1 MTIDSGKVNICVF
14 QLSSKAI
21 FNFQINTMESSAEK
35 ELSESASESAST
47 SSSLR
52 PSGETLKRPTEESND
67 SNRKSPAK
75 KLRLDPS
82 LINRTPEKKPKTQ
95 FIYGNYNRYYNYRHP
110 SDVEDVRLVA
120 FREHLSFFAGK
131 DILDIGCN
139 EGAVTIAVARD
150 LGPRSITG
158 IDIDKGLIGRA
169 RKKLVSLRQTAAS
182 NNNLLR
188 KDDKSMPFPFNVGF
202 DHCNYVLSDDRLLE
216 LEEPKFDAILCLSVA
231 KWIHLNFG
239 DAGLKRAFRRMF
251 NQLKPGGC
259 LVFEAQNWKSYK
271 RRKNLTPA
279 INTHFKSIQLFPN
292 KFDEYLLSAE
302 VGFARCSE
310 IALPEH
316 PIKGFQRPIKVFHK
330 ETKTEGSRQKENDS
344 NRREGAG

>member
-1 MTIDSGKVNICVF
+1 MF
-14 QLSSKAI
+14 QLSSKALLP
-21 FNFQINTMESSAEK
+21 FQIDTMESPAEK
-35 ELSESASESAST
+35 KLRESASESAST
-47 SSSLR
+47 SSSLH
-52 PSGETLKRPTEESND
+52 PSRETLKRPTEEPND
-67 SNRKSPAK
+67 SNQKSPAK

-82 LINRTPEKKPKTQ
+82 LINRSPEKKSKAQ

-110 SDVEDVRLVA
+110 SDVEDVRLFA
-120 FREHLSFFAGK
+120 FREHLSLFAGK

-139 EGAVTIAVARD
+139 EGAVTIAMARD
-150 LGPRSITG
+150 LRAKSITG
-158 IDIDKGLIGRA
+158 IDIDRGLIGRA

-182 NNNLLR
+182 NNNLSR
-188 KDDKSMPFPFNVGF
+188 KDDKSKSFPFNMGF
-202 DHCNYVLSDDRLLE
+202 DHCNYVLSDDWMVE

-251 NQLKPGGC
+251 KQLKPKGC

-279 INTHFKSIQLFPN
+279 INAHFKSIQLFPN
-292 KFDEYLLSAE
+292 MFDEYLLSAE
-302 VGFARCSE
+302 VGFASCSE

-330 ETKTEGSRQKENDS
+330 ETKTDASRQKENDS
-344 NRREGAG
+344 NPREGAG